1 MKSESSRASEVLKST
16 RIMATLKRTE
26 PLIKQ
31 KGIIVY
37 PAAVRRS
44 VAIVEV
50 HRHSGKFRIRRLVR
64 PCLRMSDGFLVLR
77 KLPSRLFSS
86 SGKVQ
91 PHRYSWAVSLGL
103 SVQGYCPQCAE
114 RGNPRAAPPL
124 VPRPRAAHLQSVMVL
139 LMATCAT
146 MIVLSEHLRTKSR

>member
-1 MKSESSRASEVLKST
+1 MKTESSRANEVLRFT

-26 PLIKQ
+26 PVIKQ

-44 VAIVEV
+44 VAIVEL
-50 HRHSGKFRIRRLVR
+50 HRQSGEFRSRRPGR
-64 PCLRMSDGFLVLR
+64 PCPRTSEGFLVLR
-77 KLPSRLFSS
+77 LLLSRLFSS
-86 SGKVQ
+86 PGNVQ
-91 PHRYSWAVSLGL
+91 LHRYSCVVSLEL
-103 SVQGYCPQCAE
+103 SVQGYCSQCAE

-124 VPRPRAAHLQSVMVL
+124 VPRAAHLQSVMVL

-146 MIVLSEHLRTKSR
+146 MIVLSEHMRTKSR

>member
-1 MKSESSRASEVLKST
+1 MKTESSRASEVLKST

-26 PLIKQ
+26 PVIKQ

-44 VAIVEV
+44 VAIVEL
-50 HRHSGKFRIRRLVR
+50 HRQSGKFRSRRLGR
-64 PCLRMSDGFLVLR
+64 PCPCTSEGFLFLR
-77 KLPSRLFSS
+77 PLPGRLFSAT
-86 SGKVQ
+86 GKVQ
-91 PHRYSWAVSLGL
+91 LHRYSCVVSLGL

-146 MIVLSEHLRTKSR
+146 MIVLSEHMRTKSR

>member
-1 MKSESSRASEVLKST
+1 MFYITGPYLGVFMKSESSRASEVLKST

-91 PHRYSWAVSLGL
+91 PHRYSTRVSFR
-103 SVQGYCPQCAE
+103 SDYRYRDTA
-114 RGNPRAAPPL
+114 RN
-124 VPRPRAAHLQSVMVL
+124 
-139 LMATCAT
+139 
-146 MIVLSEHLRTKSR
+146 VLSEGILGRRRR